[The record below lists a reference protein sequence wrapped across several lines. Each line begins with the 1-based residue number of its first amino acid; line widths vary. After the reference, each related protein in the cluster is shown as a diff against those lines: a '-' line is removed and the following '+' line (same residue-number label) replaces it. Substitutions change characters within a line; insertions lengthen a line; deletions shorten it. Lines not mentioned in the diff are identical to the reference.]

1 MGNIELR
8 CYSNDSSIGETM
20 PTYKYNGEDTR
31 EFPTIGLT
39 VKGGDTFEAPADFDV
54 ANVSLVSKKTAPIT
68 TTEESE

>member
-1 MGNIELR
+1 
-8 CYSNDSSIGETM
+8 M

>member
-1 MGNIELR
+1 
-8 CYSNDSSIGETM
+8 M

-39 VKGGDTFEAPADFDV
+39 ISAGETFEAPDNFDV
-54 ANVSLVSKKTAPIT
+54 PNVSPVSEKTAPTI

>member
-1 MGNIELR
+1 
-8 CYSNDSSIGETM
+8 M

-39 VKGGDTFEAPADFDV
+39 VKGGDTFEAPADVDV